1 MTSCGPV
8 RRTPDYSEEKIRM
21 PERRNFFV
29 ITGGPG
35 AGKTS
40 IVERLA
46 ARGFQTVAEA
56 GRDILRQQ
64 VAIGGTAVHWADAA
78 AYRDL
83 MLQRGMDDYERMQR
97 EADGPV
103 FFDRGVTELVGYCQL
118 IGVPVPDHVRRAAE
132 LYRYNRLVFLAPP
145 WPEIY
150 ANDDLRKQHAA
161 EAMRS
166 SELAGEVYVEFG
178 YDVVEVPRAPVAE
191 RAAFVLARAEA
202 AMDA

>member
-1 MTSCGPV
+1 MQDG
-8 RRTPDYSEEKIRM
+8 
-21 PERRNFFV
+21 RNYFV

-46 ARGFQTVAEA
+46 ARGFPTVAES
-56 GRDILRQQ
+56 GRAILRQQ

-78 AYRDL
+78 AYREL
-83 MLQRGMDDYERMQR
+83 MLQRGMDDYERMSI

-103 FFDRGVTELVGYCQL
+103 FFDRGVTELVGYCRL
-118 IGVPVPDHVRRAAE
+118 IGAPVPDHVRRAAE
-132 LYRYNRLVFLAPP
+132 LYRYNRLVFLSPP

-150 ANDDLRKQHAA
+150 ANDDLRKQDAD

-166 SELAGEVYVEFG
+166 SELAGEVYAEFG
-178 YDVVEVPRAPVAE
+178 YDVVEVPRAPVAD
-191 RAAFVLARAEA
+191 RAAFVLARADA
-202 AMDA
+202 ALTGG